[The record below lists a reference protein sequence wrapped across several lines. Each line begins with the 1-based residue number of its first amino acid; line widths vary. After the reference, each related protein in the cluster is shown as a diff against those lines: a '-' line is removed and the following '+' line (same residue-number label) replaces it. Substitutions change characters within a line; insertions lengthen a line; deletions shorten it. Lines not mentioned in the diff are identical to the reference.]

1 MIPYLIKQ
9 LYCHPERSRGI
20 PFNKILITL
29 TFLISYWLTIPIQTF
44 AIYNPLSVPNN
55 RLGVHILHPD
65 EIELAAKLVNN
76 DQKGAWGYVT
86 IPIQAT
92 DRNRLK
98 WLAFMERAK
107 NLKIIPIIRIATFA
121 EGPNWAEP
129 DNFDLTDFANF
140 LNDLPW
146 PTQNCYIVVF
156 NEVNRSDE
164 YGGYLSPE
172 HYTDILGN
180 AIKIFKSRSDKF
192 FILPAGLDNAAANNQ
207 TAIKWSDYL
216 RRMYRHNPD
225 IFNQIDG
232 WTSHAYPNPEFTSSP
247 LASGQNKID
256 SFKYDLRFIRSFT
269 QKNLPVFITETGW
282 SNERLVE
289 DRLADYFKDAFTRV
303 WQHPQIVAITPFLL
317 QATGA
322 PFQKF
327 SLMLNHQPTA
337 AYTTLQNLSTTGE
350 PLLDEVKITK
360 TEQIVSAP
368 TTPTPTIK
376 KDFYPSSVKRIFDFI
391 VNFFGK
397 SNFTQKISV
406 GDRQFQVEI
415 VTNDADQQIGLSKYT
430 SLNNNQGMLFQFEN
444 ENVRNFWM
452 KDMKLDI
459 DIIWLNHQEVVGVSF
474 GDHQNPNTLI
484 TSPQPVDQVLE
495 VNHNSGIKIGDKMTM
510 ND

>member
-1 MIPYLIKQ
+1 MIRHLIKQ
-9 LYCHPERSRGI
+9 LHCHSERSRGI
-20 PFNKILITL
+20 PFSNITKTFIILFFSF
-29 TFLISYWLTIPIQTF
+29 FLIPKQAS

-65 EIELAAKLVNN
+65 EIELASKLVNN

-92 DRNRLK
+92 DRNRTK
-98 WLAFMERAK
+98 WLAFMEKAK

-146 PTQNCYIVVF
+146 PTQNRYIVVF

-192 FILPAGLDNAAANNQ
+192 FILSAGLDNAAANNQ

-232 WTSHAYPNPEFTSSP
+232 WTSHAYPNPEYASSP
-247 LASGQNKID
+247 LSSGQNKID
-256 SFKYDLRFIRSFT
+256 SFKYDLNLIRSFT

-289 DRLADYFKDAFTRV
+289 DRLAEYFKDAFIRV
-303 WQHPQIVAITPFLL
+303 WQNPQIVAVTPFLL

-350 PLLDEVKITK
+350 PLLDEVKIIK
-360 TEQIVSAP
+360 NEQIVSAP
-368 TTPTPTIK
+368 TTPNPTPK
-376 KDFYPSSVKRIFDFI
+376 KDFYPSSIKRIFDFI
-391 VNFFGK
+391 VNFLGK
-397 SNFTQKISV
+397 PNFSKKISV
-406 GDRQFQVEI
+406 GDRQYQVEI
-415 VTNDADQQIGLSKYT
+415 VTKDTDQQIGLSKYT
-430 SLNNNQGMLFQFEN
+430 SLNHDQGMLFQFEN

-452 KDMKLDI
+452 KDMKFDI
-459 DIIWLNHQEVVGVSF
+459 DIVWLNHQEVVGVSF
-474 GDHQNPNTLI
+474 GDYQKPNTLI
-484 TSPQPVDQVLE
+484 TPPQPVDQVLE
-495 VNHNSGIKIGDKMTM
+495 VSPNSGIKIGDKMTM